1 MQYSHRNKW
10 FLLIGI
16 IPILVLANLFF
27 GSVTIP
33 LTEIIEVFQ
42 GDSSNLAWEMILF
55 ESRLPRVF
63 AAILCGS
70 AISISGFQ
78 MQVLFRNPLAGPY
91 ILGISSGASLGVSLL
106 VLTGGW
112 LFGGMFVIDDWS
124 VALASTLGAM
134 LILFLVFAIS
144 IRVKDIMTV
153 LIVGIMLGAL
163 TTAII
168 GVLQYFS
175 SSDQLKSF
183 VIWTLGSLDG
193 INYNELFILSIAVI
207 IGLVLALSQLKPLNL
222 LLMGEAYSKS
232 MGINLVKSRLLIILS
247 AGILAGS
254 VTAFCGPIGFIGIVV
269 PHLCR
274 VWFQTSNARI
284 LIPSIVLL
292 GINIMLLSDCMAHL
306 PFSDLV
312 LPLNSITAI
321 LGIPIIFWMVL
332 GRKNISSNL

>member
-1 MQYSHRNKW
+1 MQANHRNKW
-10 FLLIGI
+10 LLLVSLL
-16 IPILVLANLFF
+16 PILMLANLFF

-33 LTEIIEVFQ
+33 LNEILEVVVGNSTNVAWKTIIIESRVPR
-42 GDSSNLAWEMILF
+42 ILTA
-55 ESRLPRVF
+55 L
-63 AAILCGS
+63 LCGA

-112 LFGGMFVIDDWS
+112 LFGSYFIVHNWS
-124 VALASTLGAM
+124 IALAATFGA
-134 LILFLVFAIS
+134 LFILLLVFAIS

-175 SSDQLKSF
+175 SSSQLKSF

-193 INYNELFILSIAVI
+193 VNYSEISILSITVI
-207 IGLVLALSQLKPLNL
+207 IGLGLALSQLKPLNL
-222 LLMGEAYSKS
+222 LLMGESYAKS
-232 MGINLVKSRLLIILS
+232 MGVNLVISRLMIILS
-247 AGILAGS
+247 AGVLAGS

-284 LIPSIVLL
+284 LFPAIIFL
-292 GINIMLLSDCMAHL
+292 GINIMLLSDCLAHL

-312 LPLNSITAI
+312 LPINSITAI

-332 GRKNISSNL
+332 GRKKISTNL

>member
-33 LTEIIEVFQ
+33 LTEIIEVFN

-124 VALASTLGAM
+124 IALASTLGAM
-134 LILFLVFAIS
+134 LILLLVFATS

-207 IGLVLALSQLKPLNL
+207 IGLVLALFQLKPLNL

-292 GINIMLLSDCMAHL
+292 GINIMLLSDCIAHL

>member
-33 LTEIIEVFQ
+33 LTEIIEVFN

-78 MQVLFRNPLAGPY
+78 MQVLFRNALAGPY

-124 VALASTLGAM
+124 IALASTLGAM
-134 LILFLVFAIS
+134 LILLLVFATS

-207 IGLVLALSQLKPLNL
+207 IGLVLALFQLKPLNL

-292 GINIMLLSDCMAHL
+292 GINIMLLSDCIAHL

>member
-1 MQYSHRNKW
+1 M
-10 FLLIGI
+10 
-16 IPILVLANLFF
+16 LANLFF

-33 LTEIIEVFQ
+33 LNEILEVVVGNSTNVAWKTIIIESRVPR
-42 GDSSNLAWEMILF
+42 ILTA
-55 ESRLPRVF
+55 L
-63 AAILCGS
+63 LCGA

-112 LFGGMFVIDDWS
+112 LFGSYFIVHNWS
-124 VALASTLGAM
+124 IALAATFGA
-134 LILFLVFAIS
+134 LFILLLVFAIS

-175 SSDQLKSF
+175 SSSQLKSF

-193 INYNELFILSIAVI
+193 VNYSEISILSITVI
-207 IGLVLALSQLKPLNL
+207 IGLGLALSQLKPLNL
-222 LLMGEAYSKS
+222 LLMGESYAKS
-232 MGINLVKSRLLIILS
+232 MGVNLVISRLMIILS
-247 AGILAGS
+247 AGVLAGS

-284 LIPSIVLL
+284 LFPAIIFL
-292 GINIMLLSDCMAHL
+292 GINIMLLSDCLAHL

-312 LPLNSITAI
+312 LPINSITAI

-332 GRKNISSNL
+332 GRKKISTNL

>member
-78 MQVLFRNPLAGPY
+78 MQVLFRNALAGPY

-124 VALASTLGAM
+124 IALASTLGAM
-134 LILFLVFAIS
+134 LILLLVFATS

-168 GVLQYFS
+168 GVLQYSS

-284 LIPSIVLL
+284 LIPAIVLL
-292 GINIMLLSDCMAHL
+292 GINIMLLSDCIAHL

>member
-33 LTEIIEVFQ
+33 LTEIIEVFN

-124 VALASTLGAM
+124 IALASTLGAM
-134 LILFLVFAIS
+134 LILLLVFATS

-292 GINIMLLSDCMAHL
+292 GINIMLLSDCIAHL

>member
-1 MQYSHRNKW
+1 MQDSHQNKW
-10 FLLIGI
+10 I
-16 IPILVLANLFF
+16 ILVALMPLLMLANLFL

-33 LTEIIEVFQ
+33 LAEIFSVLD
-42 GDSSNLAWEMILF
+42 GSSTNLAWHTIIL
-55 ESRLPRVF
+55 ESRVPRILT
-63 AAILCGS
+63 ALLCGA

-91 ILGISSGASLGVSLL
+91 ILGVSSGASLGVSLL

-112 LFGGMFVIDDWS
+112 FFGGFFIVQDWS
-124 VALASTLGAM
+124 IALAATLGA
-134 LILFLVFAIS
+134 LFILLLVFAIS

-153 LIVGIMLGAL
+153 LIVGIMLGSL

-168 GVLQYFS
+168 GILQYFS
-175 SSDQLKSF
+175 SSEQLKSF

-193 INYNELFILSIAVI
+193 VNYSELSILSITVLV
-207 IGLVLALSQLKPLNL
+207 GLLMALSQLKPLNL

-284 LIPSIVLL
+284 LLPAIVYL
-292 GINIMLLSDCMAHL
+292 GINIMLLSDCIAHL

-312 LPLNSITAI
+312 LPINSITAI

-332 GRKNISSNL
+332 GRKKISSNL

>member
-1 MQYSHRNKW
+1 MLGNHLNKW
-10 FLLIGI
+10 LLLLGCLPLLIGANI
-16 IPILVLANLFF
+16 FLGSVDIPIN
-27 GSVTIP
+27 
-33 LTEIIEVFQ
+33 EIIDVLF
-42 GDSSNLAWEMILF
+42 GNSTNLAWSTIIV
-55 ESRLPRVF
+55 ESRVPRILT
-63 AAILCGS
+63 AILCGA

-112 LFGGMFVIDDWS
+112 LFGVHFTVQDWS
-124 VALASTLGAM
+124 IAMAATLGAL
-134 LILFLVFAIS
+134 LILLLVFAIS

-153 LIVGIMLGAL
+153 LIVGIMLGSL

-168 GVLQYFS
+168 GIMQYFS
-175 SSDQLKSF
+175 ASDQLKSF

-193 INYNELFILSIAVI
+193 VNFNEILILSVAVT
-207 IGLVLALSQLKPLNL
+207 IGLLLALTQIKSLNL
-222 LLMGEAYSKS
+222 LLMGEAYAKS
-232 MGINLVKSRLLIILS
+232 MGISLVKSRLIIILS
-247 AGILAGS
+247 AGMLAGS

-274 VWFQTSNARI
+274 VWFQTSNSRI
-284 LIPSIVLL
+284 LFPAIIIL
-292 GINIMLLSDCMAHL
+292 GINILLLSDCIAHL

-312 LPLNSITAI
+312 LPINSITAI

-332 GRKNISSNL
+332 GRKKISTNL